1 MTQTAKTPADP
12 PLCVCK
18 GSQSRLAFQDPP
30 CVSPGAHPEPKSLLY
45 APGSLAP
52 RGPLYH
58 PAEPPTH

>member
-30 CVSPGAHPEPKSLLY
+30 CVSPGAHPEPKS
-45 APGSLAP
+45 
-52 RGPLYH
+52 PL
-58 PAEPPTH
+58 